1 MSGRAVEQ
9 SLDNSNAAGAMP
21 ARRPGWSHRLVGVG
35 AALLTCGPFL
45 AMLPSA
51 SAGASSR
58 PPSMVVVTGAPR
70 IPAGDGALGSVA
82 AGSTETGIVVL
93 RPSDE
98 AGLTSFITA
107 VTDKSSPLFH
117 RYLAPGQ
124 FANRFGPARSTIAAV
139 KAQLTAEG
147 LRVTNVSSDGL
158 LVSFSGSAAT
168 VETAFRHRDRALPA
182 ARTARSARRR
192 RRRCVCP
199 RRSPAQ

>member
-1 MSGRAVEQ
+1 PDATTRGDTVSGRAVEQ

-82 AGSTETGIVVL
+82 AGSPETGVVVL

-98 AGLTSFITA
+98 AGLTSFI
-107 VTDKSSPLFH
+107 
-117 RYLAPGQ
+117 
-124 FANRFGPARSTIAAV
+124 
-139 KAQLTAEG
+139 
-147 LRVTNVSSDGL
+147 
-158 LVSFSGSAAT
+158 
-168 VETAFRHRDRALPA
+168 
-182 ARTARSARRR
+182 
-192 RRRCVCP
+192 
-199 RRSPAQ
+199 